1 MSDGEAM
8 SDTPAETEELLA
20 RLRAGDQQALA
31 ELYSGQRERLRRMV
45 ALRLDRRLGG
55 RVSPSDVLQ
64 EAYIDAVKLLDHYFA
79 KPDLPFL
86 GWLRLVVAQRLLQI
100 HRQHL
105 GAGMRNVALEI
116 PGGRGAWPAASSLCL
131 AERLAGDLT
140 TPSEAAG
147 RNEARARLEAAFEQM
162 DPLDRE
168 ILTLRHFEE
177 LSNGEVAEILGIQKA
192 AASKRYVRALTRLKA
207 ALADATKDNPDRA

>member
-1 MSDGEAM
+1 MTDGPNT
-8 SDTPAETEELLA
+8 DELLA
-20 RLRAGDQQALA
+20 RLREGDQGALA
-31 ELYSGQRERLRRMV
+31 ELYSRHRERLRRMV

-105 GAGMRNVALEI
+105 AAGMRNVALEI
-116 PGGRGAWPAASSLCL
+116 PGGRGAVPAARC
-131 AERLAGDLT
+131 
-140 TPSEAAG
+140 
-147 RNEARARLEAAFEQM
+147 
-162 DPLDRE
+162 
-168 ILTLRHFEE
+168 
-177 LSNGEVAEILGIQKA
+177 
-192 AASKRYVRALTRLKA
+192 
-207 ALADATKDNPDRA
+207 